1 MKGLIACTALLV
13 HPLSKC
19 RQQYWFHVYVVRG
32 LNDGARDNAGIAQM
46 LEEQP
51 CAEHL
56 TKGLRVA
63 ELHAPAPSL
72 VVAELLDQLL
82 VHLGDG
88 YVFAVRKVNKM
99 FRGPN
104 MTANSA
110 DAVVHLVQRFGKTLK

>member
-19 RQQYWFHVYVVRG
+19 HQQYWFRGYIVHG

-46 LEEQP
+46 FEEQP
-51 CAEHL
+51 CTEDL
-56 TKGLRVA
+56 TKGLRAA
-63 ELHAPAPSL
+63 ELHAPAPNL
-72 VVAELLDQLL
+72 MVAELLDQLL
-82 VHLGDG
+82 VHLRDG
-88 YVFAVRKVNKM
+88 YVFTVRKVNKM

-110 DAVVHLVQRFGKTLK
+110 DAVLHLAQRFGKTLK